1 MISKEISFHAPI
13 KKSNYKSFRYVMP
26 KIRIT
31 KQDEGVK
38 VPEIKRNIWKALNPD
53 SLKTGKTVYF
63 KKTLSFS
70 LSPIPLS
77 IFQRWWK
84 SSAYSKEQVGRNFT
98 TRPGRSYLEDHAKV
112 SSRICNC
119 YKYHCINKYHP

>member
-1 MISKEISFHAPI
+1 
-13 KKSNYKSFRYVMP
+13 MP

-38 VPEIKRNIWKALNPD
+38 VPEIKRNIWKALNPY

-77 IFQRWWK
+77 IFNADGSRLHIAK
-84 SSAYSKEQVGRNFT
+84 SRLEEILLRD
-98 TRPGRSYLEDHAKV
+98 LEDHT
-112 SSRICNC
+112 
-119 YKYHCINKYHP
+119 